1 MNFTKLKNSKIY
13 KIQTV
18 TTLKN
23 SKYVISNCD
32 KPQKLELQQ
41 NQNTDNGT
49 KLKTE
54 NCYKTKFVTNQRLK
68 L

>member
-1 MNFTKLKNSKIY
+1 MNFTKLKNSKFY

-23 SKYVISNCD
+23 SKCDISNCD

-41 NQNTDNGT
+41 NQNTNNGT
-49 KLKTE
+49 KLITQ
-54 NCYKTKFVTNQRLK
+54 NFYKTKGAADLK
-68 L
+68 